1 MLLKKAAWAVGAFVV
16 FAGVSL
22 AQTGAISGHVTGE
35 DGKPLKDALI
45 KIVRTDIKGNYQVKT
60 GKKGDYYYGGLWMGT
75 YNITCEVDGKEVDR
89 LKGVKLGMTD
99 PGNPVS
105 FNFDLQKVKQRRDE
119 LTKAAQSGQ
128 LTQEQQKQMSPEE
141 RAAFDK
147 ANKEHASAM
156 AKNKALNDAFN
167 AGMQA
172 LNAKQFDQA
181 IDSFKKAGE
190 LDANQH
196 VVWAHLA
203 ESCVGLADTK
213 TGPDKD
219 AALNS
224 AFESFQK
231 AIALAPTNA
240 GYHNNYA
247 LALARTKKFPE
258 AEAELQ
264 KAAEIDPPNAGKYY
278 YNLGALLINSGQYDP
293 AAEAFKKAIALTPN
307 YAEAHYQYAVCLMA
321 KMTVTPDGKPVAP
334 PGTKEELSKYL
345 ELAPTGPSAEAAKAL
360 LATLDSTVQTEY
372 KNPNAPTKKTKK

>member
-1 MLLKKAAWAVGAFVV
+1 MMLNKGAWAVGALVV

-22 AQTGAISGHVTGE
+22 AQINAISGHVTGE

-60 GKKGDYYYGGLWMGT
+60 GKKGDYYYGGLLPGV
-75 YNITCEVDGKEVDR
+75 YNITCEVNGQEVDR
-89 LKGVKLGMTD
+89 VKGQKLGMGD
-99 PGNPVS
+99 LEHPVAID
-105 FNFDLQKVKQRRDE
+105 FDLQKMKQRKE
-119 LTKAAQSGQ
+119 ALAKAAASGQ

-147 ANKEHASAM
+147 ANKERAGAI

-181 IDSFKKAGE
+181 VDSFKKASD
-190 LDANQH
+190 LDPSQN
-196 VVWAHLA
+196 VVWARLA
-203 ESCVGLADTK
+203 KSSVGLADTK
-213 TGPDKD
+213 TGPDRD

-224 AFESFQK
+224 ALESYQK
-231 AIALAPTNA
+231 AIALAPTNS

-247 LALARTKKFPE
+247 LALARAKKSPE

-264 KAAEIDPPNAGKYY
+264 KAAELDPPNAGKYY
-278 YNLGALLINSGQYDP
+278 YNLGALLTNSGQYDP

-307 YAEAHYQYAVCLMA
+307 YAEAHYQYAMCLA
-321 KMTVTPDGKPVAP
+321 AQMTVTPDGKTVAP
-334 PGTKEELSKYL
+334 PGMREELSKYL
-345 ELAPTGPSAEAAKAL
+345 ELMPTGPNAEAAKAL
-360 LATLDSTVQTEY
+360 LASLDSSVETDY
-372 KNPNAPTKKTKK
+372 KNPNAPAKKKK